1 MEMNNILNFYY
12 TGGRKLMQVRRN
24 RQIFIMLLITAFF
37 LPACSGLVDRI
48 SQKPKD
54 FKVAVEARELLTLLE
69 NQNRTLKTFK
79 GTGWVTFRGD
89 KKKNLTSRIVWIGA
103 VPGKFRIAVRSFS
116 GQPMI
121 SFASD
126 GQWFYRF
133 SHADSKFYKQRAKNT
148 TLKRF
153 FSIPINS
160 GDIVS
165 ILGGSIPLVQHNK
178 AVVEQK
184 GSEDK
189 YVLILKKRWGNVLQK
204 IYFNKNK
211 SRVRK
216 MEMFGLSG
224 ALLYR
229 IEFCGVQTIKRYQ
242 VPACLIFSNEEGRG
256 FQLDI
261 DRYWADVE
269 VSPSVFVLTPPE

>member
-1 MEMNNILNFYY
+1 
-12 TGGRKLMQVRRN
+12 MQVRRN
-24 RQIFIMLLITAFF
+24 RQIFIMLLIAAFF
-37 LPACSGLVDRI
+37 LPACSNLVDRI

-54 FKVAVEARELLTLLE
+54 LEVSAEARELLALLE

-79 GTGWVTFRGD
+79 GTGRVTFRGNN
-89 KKKNLTSRIVWIGA
+89 KKTLSSRIVWIAA
-103 VPGKFRIAVRSFS
+103 VPGKLRIAMRSFS
-116 GQPMI
+116 GQPVV

-126 GQWFYRF
+126 GQWFYLF
-133 SHADSKFYKQRAKNT
+133 SHADSKFYKQRSKNT

-165 ILGGSIPLVQHNK
+165 ILGGSIPLIQHNK
-178 AVVEQK
+178 AVTEKK

-211 SRVRK
+211 SQVRRV
-216 MEMFGLSG
+216 EMFGTNG
-224 ALLYR
+224 ALLYS

-242 VPACLIFSNEEGRG
+242 VPARLVFSDAEGRG
-256 FQLDI
+256 FQLKI

-269 VSPSVFVLTPPE
+269 VSPSAFVLTPPE

>member
-1 MEMNNILNFYY
+1 
-12 TGGRKLMQVRRN
+12 MQVRRN
-24 RQIFIMLLITAFF
+24 RQIFIMLLIAALF
-37 LPACSGLVDRI
+37 LPACSSLVDRI

-54 FKVAVEARELLTLLE
+54 FEISAEARELLKLLE

-79 GTGWVTFRGD
+79 GTGRVTFRGS
-89 KKKNLTSRIVWIGA
+89 KKKNLTSSIVWIAA
-103 VPGKFRIAVRSFS
+103 VPGKLRIAMRSFS
-116 GQPMI
+116 GQPVV

-126 GQWFYRF
+126 GQWFYLF
-133 SHADSKFYKQRAKNT
+133 SHADSKFYKQRAQNA
-148 TLKRF
+148 TLKKF

-165 ILGGSIPLVQHNK
+165 ILGGSIPLIQHNK

-211 SRVRK
+211 SQVRK
-216 MEMFGLSG
+216 VEMFGTSG
-224 ALLYR
+224 ALAYR
-229 IEFCGVQTIKRYQ
+229 VEFCGMQTIKGYQ
-242 VPACLIFSNEEGRG
+242 VPACLVFSNAEGRE

-261 DRYWADVE
+261 ERYWADVE
-269 VSPSVFVLTPPE
+269 VSPSAFVLTPPQ

>member
-1 MEMNNILNFYY
+1 
-12 TGGRKLMQVRRN
+12 MQIRRN
-24 RQIFIMLLITAFF
+24 RHIFIMLLIAAFF
-37 LPACSGLVDRI
+37 LPACSSLVDRI

-54 FKVAVEARELLTLLE
+54 FEVSAEARELLTLLE

-79 GTGWVTFRGD
+79 GTGRVTFRGN
-89 KKKNLTSRIVWIGA
+89 KKKNLTSSIVWIAA
-103 VPGKFRIAVRSFS
+103 VPGKLRMAVRSFS
-116 GQPMI
+116 GQPVV

-126 GQWFYRF
+126 GRWFYLF
-133 SHADSKFYKQRAKNT
+133 SHADSKFYKQRAQNA

-165 ILGGSIPLVQHNK
+165 ILGGSMPLMQHNQ

-184 GSEDK
+184 ESEDK
-189 YVLILKKRWGNVLQK
+189 YVLILKTRWGNVLQK
-204 IYFNKNK
+204 IYFNKSK
-211 SRVRK
+211 SQVRK
-216 MEMFGLSG
+216 VEMFGTSG
-224 ALLYR
+224 ALLYS

-242 VPACLIFSNEEGRG
+242 VPACLIFSDAEGRG

-269 VSPSVFVLTPPE
+269 VSPSAFVLKPPE